1 MHTLSTLFPAVFPA
15 LALSHFVALLSPGP
29 DFFSAGRLR
38 RALPDPRQHRIV
50 SRHRRR
56 QCAVYCARHRR
67 LGASAPRRRC
77 FLLIELLGAGY
88 LLWIGSLLIRSRP
101 ATLAMESVRAAR
113 PGFGRQLLLGLGS
126 SLLNPKNALFYLA
139 LMTSL
144 LGAAVT
150 LLQQTVSGLWM
161 VSVVFFWDLLL
172 VSAIALPQIQRRLGA
187 IVWRVERAAG
197 AILMLFGLGDYLAIF
212 ARPRRQ
218 AICLS
223 IWKNS
228 LN

>member
-1 MHTLSTLFPAVFPA
+1 MHTLSTLFPAAFPA

-29 DFFSAGRLR
+29 DFFLLVGYAVRYRIRGSIGLCLGIAAGNALYIVLAIVGWGLLR
-38 RALPDPRQHRIV
+38 Q
-50 SRHRRR
+50 
-56 QCAVYCARHRR
+56 
-67 LGASAPRRRC
+67 APLL

-113 PGFGRQLLLGLGS
+113 PGFGRQLLLGLGA

-144 LGAAVT
+144 LGPTVT
-150 LLQQTVSGLWM
+150 LLQQT
-161 VSVVFFWDLLL
+161 VFFWDLLL

-197 AILMLFGLGDYLAIF
+197 AILMLFGLGIIWRFLHDLAVRLY
-212 ARPRRQ
+212 A
-218 AICLS
+218 
-223 IWKNS
+223 
-228 LN
+228 